1 MNKFLFPALFSTAT
15 CLALAVP
22 SVAMAQAA
30 EPALASTV
38 HGKAFELA
46 RHEETES
53 ATVTNVDQASRF
65 VTLRDSKGAEF
76 TIEAGPEVRN
86 FAQLRAGDIVTV
98 TYQAA
103 TALELL
109 PANSGAMP
117 SVETESDSARAPKG
131 AKPGAEV
138 GQSIS
143 ITSRITALDLKTHT
157 VTLTG
162 PDGKQRK
169 VEVTDPARQARMSQL
184 KVGDLV
190 RMTYVE
196 GIAVQVTPKAKSKP

>member
-1 MNKFLFPALFSTAT
+1 MNKLLIPAIFSMAASF
-15 CLALAVP
+15 ALAAP
-22 SVAMAQAA
+22 VAAQAQAA
-30 EPALASTV
+30 EPASAATV

-53 ATVTNVDQASRF
+53 ATVRNVDHESRF
-65 VTLRDSKGAEF
+65 VTLRNAKGSEF

-86 FAQLRAGDIVTV
+86 FAQLRAGDVVTI

-109 PANSGAMP
+109 PANSASPGI
-117 SVETESDSARAPKG
+117 ETQSDSMRAPKG
-131 AKPGAEV
+131 GKPGVDV
-138 GQSIS
+138 GQSVS
-143 ITSRITALDLKTHT
+143 ITSRITALDLVTHT

-169 VEVTDPARQARMSQL
+169 IEVTDPTRQARMSQL
-184 KVGDLV
+184 KVGDLA

-196 GIAVQVTPKAKSKP
+196 GVAVKVTPKATAKP

>member
-1 MNKFLFPALFSTAT
+1 MNKLLIPVIVSMAT

-22 SVAMAQAA
+22 STAQAQAA

-46 RHEETES
+46 RHEETQS
-53 ATVTNVDQASRF
+53 ATVTNVDQQSRF
-65 VTLRDSKGAEF
+65 VTLRDAKGTEF
-76 TIEAGPEVRN
+76 TIQAGPEVRN
-86 FAQLRAGDIVTV
+86 FAQLHAGDIVTV

-109 PANSGAMP
+109 PANSALP
-117 SVETESDSARAPKG
+117 SIETERDSARAPKG
-131 AKPGAEV
+131 AKPGGEV

-143 ITSRITALDLKTHT
+143 ITSRITALDLATHT

-169 VEVTDPARQARMSQL
+169 IEVTDPMRQARMSQL

-196 GIAVQVTPKAKSKP
+196 GVAVQVTPKATGKP

>member
-1 MNKFLFPALFSTAT
+1 MNKLLIPAVFSMTASF
-15 CLALAVP
+15 ALAVP
-22 SVAMAQAA
+22 CTAWAQAA
-30 EPALASTV
+30 EPAMASTV

-53 ATVTNVDQASRF
+53 ATVTNVDHESRF
-65 VTLRDSKGAEF
+65 VTLRNAKGSEF

-109 PANSGAMP
+109 PANSGATP
-117 SVETESDSARAPKG
+117 GIEAESESTRAPKG
-131 AKPGAEV
+131 AKPGIDV
-138 GQSIS
+138 GQSVS
-143 ITSRITALDLKTHT
+143 ITSRITALDLATHT

-162 PDGKQRK
+162 PDGKQRRI
-169 VEVTDPARQARMSQL
+169 EVTDPTRQARMSQL
-184 KVGDLV
+184 KVGDLA

-196 GIAVQVTPKAKSKP
+196 GVAVQVTPKASGKP

>member
-1 MNKFLFPALFSTAT
+1 MNKVLIPAIVSLVAS
-15 CLALAVP
+15 LALAAP
-22 SVAMAQAA
+22 GMAQAQAA
-30 EPALASTV
+30 EPAMASTV
-38 HGKAFELA
+38 HGRAFELA

-53 ATVTNVDQASRF
+53 ATVTNVDHQSRF
-65 VTLRDSKGAEF
+65 VTLRDAKGSEF

-86 FAQLRAGDIVTV
+86 FAQLRAGDVVAV

-109 PANSGAMP
+109 PANSASPGI
-117 SVETESDSARAPKG
+117 ETESDSTRAPKG
-131 AKPGAEV
+131 AKPGADIGRSV
-138 GQSIS
+138 S
-143 ITSRITALDLKTHT
+143 ITSRITALDLANHT

-169 VEVTDPARQARMSQL
+169 IEVTDPARQARMSQL
-184 KVGDLV
+184 KVGDLA

-196 GIAVQVTPKAKSKP
+196 GVAVQVTPKATAKP

>member
-1 MNKFLFPALFSTAT
+1 MNKLLIPAIFSMAASF
-15 CLALAVP
+15 ALAAP
-22 SVAMAQAA
+22 VAAQAQAA
-30 EPALASTV
+30 EPASAATV

-53 ATVTNVDQASRF
+53 ATVTNVDHESRF
-65 VTLRDSKGAEF
+65 VTLRNAKGSEF

-86 FAQLRAGDIVTV
+86 FAQLRAGDVVTI

-109 PANSGAMP
+109 PANSASPGI
-117 SVETESDSARAPKG
+117 ETQSDSMRAPKG
-131 AKPGAEV
+131 GKPGVDV
-138 GQSIS
+138 GQSVS
-143 ITSRITALDLKTHT
+143 ITSRITALDLVTHT

-169 VEVTDPARQARMSQL
+169 IEVTDPTRQARMSQL
-184 KVGDLV
+184 KVGDLA

-196 GIAVQVTPKAKSKP
+196 GVAVKVTPKATAKP

>member
-1 MNKFLFPALFSTAT
+1 MNKLLIPAIVSMAASFV
-15 CLALAVP
+15 LAVP
-22 SVAMAQAA
+22 GMALAQAA
-30 EPALASTV
+30 EPASASTV

-53 ATVTNVDQASRF
+53 ATVTNVDHKSRF
-65 VTLRDSKGAEF
+65 VTMRDAKGSEF

-109 PANSGAMP
+109 PANSATPGIEAE
-117 SVETESDSARAPKG
+117 SETTRAPKG
-131 AKPGAEV
+131 AKPGVDV
-138 GQSIS
+138 GQSVS
-143 ITSRITALDLKTHT
+143 ITSRITALDLATHT

-169 VEVTDPARQARMSQL
+169 IEVTDPARQARMSQL
-184 KVGDLV
+184 KVGDLA

-196 GIAVQVTPKAKSKP
+196 GVAVQVTPKAPAKP

>member
-1 MNKFLFPALFSTAT
+1 MNKVLIPALFSMAASF
-15 CLALAVP
+15 ALAAP
-22 SVAMAQAA
+22 GTASAQAA
-30 EPALASTV
+30 EPASASTV
-38 HGKAFELA
+38 LGRAFELA

-53 ATVTNVDQASRF
+53 AVVTNVDQVSRF

-86 FAQLRAGDIVTV
+86 LAQLKAGDIVTV

-109 PANSGAMP
+109 PANSVPTG
-117 SVETESDSARAPKG
+117 VETQSDVARAPKG
-131 AKPGAEV
+131 AKPGVDV
-138 GQSIS
+138 GQSVS
-143 ITSRITALDLKTHT
+143 ITSRITALDLVNHT

-169 VEVTDPARQARMSQL
+169 IEVTDPTRQARMSQL
-184 KVGDLV
+184 KVGDMA

-196 GIAVQVTPKAKSKP
+196 GVAVQVTPKAKGKP

>member
-1 MNKFLFPALFSTAT
+1 MKTVLLPAIVSMAA
-15 CLALAVP
+15 CLAWAAP
-22 SVAMAQAA
+22 GTAHAQAA
-30 EPALASTV
+30 EPAAASTV
-38 HGKAFELA
+38 HGRAFELA
-46 RHEETES
+46 RQEETQS
-53 ATVTNVDQASRF
+53 ATVTNVDQKSRF
-65 VTLRDSKGAEF
+65 VTLRDEKGTEF
-76 TIEAGPEVRN
+76 TIEVGPEVRN
-86 FAQLRAGDIVTV
+86 LAQVRTGDVVTV

-109 PANSGAMP
+109 PADSGASP
-117 SVETESDSARAPKG
+117 GIETESDTARAPKG
-131 AKPGAEV
+131 AKPAAEA

-143 ITSRITALDLKTHT
+143 ITSRITALDMATHT

-169 VEVTDPARQARMSQL
+169 IEVTDPTRQARMSQL

-196 GIAVQVTPKAKSKP
+196 GVAVQVTPKPKAKR